1 MAAVEEIKKIASELF
16 KLLGLEVDLKVKE
29 EDGIVYLN
37 IEAPEATGL
46 LIGRH
51 GETLNAIQSFLAM
64 AIKQAS
70 GEWVRVVVNI
80 GDWRQKQEEQ
90 LVKLANQAA
99 TRATETGQPQYL
111 YNLNATQRRIVH
123 LALAENKAVETQSE
137 GEGNERYL
145 IVKPK

>member
-1 MAAVEEIKKIASELF
+1 MAAVEEIKEIASELF
-16 KLLGLEVDLKVKE
+16 ELLGLKVDFKVKE
-29 EDGIVYLN
+29 EEDVVYLD

-64 AIKQAS
+64 AIKQS
-70 GEWVRVVVNI
+70 TGEWVRVVVNI

-90 LVKLANQAA
+90 LVKLADQAA
-99 TRATETGQPQYL
+99 ARATETGQPQYL
-111 YNLNATQRRIVH
+111 YNLNATQRRMVH
-123 LALAENKAVETQSE
+123 LALAENKSVETQSE

-145 IVKPK
+145 VVKPK